1 MDHHSHDTHS
11 ADMFRQK
18 VLVSFLL
25 MVVTIIF
32 SPTVQ
37 LWAGIASFSGSEYVA
52 ALFGT
57 GLFFYGGTIFI
68 KGAWQELRHKKPGMM
83 SLVSMAIITAFLYSS
98 AVTFQFVV
106 GMDFWWEL
114 ATLITIMLVGH
125 WVEMVAINRAQNAL
139 KELTRLLPDT
149 AERIENGVS
158 QEVPVHELK
167 SGDVILVRP
176 GSKIAADGEVVEGVS
191 NIDESMITG
200 ESKLVKKTIGSSV
213 IGGTVNE
220 RGALTIKV
228 SKVGDDTVLAGIMLI
243 VDQAQKSKS
252 KTQILADK
260 AAFYLTYI
268 ALSVALMTGIAWLL
282 VGESIDFTLER
293 VVTVLV
299 VACPHALGLAI
310 PLVVAISTARAAWYG
325 ILVRD
330 RTALELAKDVDTVI
344 FDKTGTLTEGRQ
356 GVVDVIS
363 ESKNTP
369 VLALAAA
376 AELMSEH
383 LIAKAIVR
391 SANEHGVDRFEAT
404 EFVALPGRGVQ
415 ATVHGRVVYVGSSRL
430 VSELAAHVPSMMMS
444 AARRATMAG
453 KTVVY
458 VIEARRVSGVIVL
471 DDIVR
476 KESYA
481 AVKALQQ
488 EGKRVVLLSGDNS
501 ETTEWV
507 ARDIG
512 ILEYNGEVLP
522 QDKVATVERFQKGG
536 SRVAM
541 VGDGVNDAAAL
552 AKADVGIAIG
562 NGTDVAVASAGIVL
576 ISNDPRN
583 VAKIVTLSNATYK
596 KMKQNLFWA
605 TAYNVAVIP
614 LAAGIGMGFG
624 VMISPAVGAVLMSIS
639 TVIVA
644 FNAQLLRKI
653 QL

>member
-1 MDHHSHDTHS
+1 MDHHSHSSTV
-11 ADMFRQK
+11 FKQK
-18 VLVSFLL
+18 VLVSVLL
-25 MVVTIIF
+25 MVLTVVF

-37 LWAGIASFSGSEYVA
+37 GWVGLNEQFSGSSYLA

-57 GLFFYGGTIFI
+57 TLFFYGGLVFI
-68 KGAWQELRHKKPGMM
+68 KGALQELRHKRPGMM
-83 SLVSMAIITAFLYSS
+83 TLISLAIVTAFLYSCV
-98 AVTFQFVV
+98 VTLRLVE

-114 ATLITIMLVGH
+114 ATLITIMLIGH
-125 WVEMVAINRAQNAL
+125 WIEMTAIDRAQGSL
-139 KELTRLLPDT
+139 KGLARLLPDT
-149 AERIENGVS
+149 AERLEGGVPK
-158 QEVPVHELK
+158 EVAVHALQL
-167 SGDVILVRP
+167 GDSILVRP
-176 GSKIAADGEVVEGVS
+176 GSRIAVDGEVIEGASDV
-191 NIDESMITG
+191 DESMITG
-200 ESKLVKKTIGSSV
+200 ESKLIKKIIGSPV

-220 RGALTIKV
+220 RGALTVRVTKI
-228 SKVGDDTVLAGIMLI
+228 GDDTVLAGIMHLI
-243 VDQAQKSKS
+243 AQAQKSKS
-252 KTQILADK
+252 NTQILADK

-268 ALSVALMTGIAWLL
+268 ALGVALIAGVAWLL
-282 VGESIDFTLER
+282 LGASAAFALER

-310 PLVVAISTARAAWYG
+310 PLVVAISTTRAARYG
-325 ILVRD
+325 ILVRS
-330 RTALELAKDVDTVI
+330 RSALELAKDVDTII

-376 AELMSEH
+376 AESASEH

-391 SANEHGVDRFEAT
+391 SADEHGIDRFRAT

-415 ATVHGRVVYVGSSRL
+415 ATVHGRIVYVGSHRL
-430 VSELAAHVPSMMMS
+430 VTELAAHIPPMMTT

-458 VIEARRVSGVIVL
+458 VIEAGRVSGVIVL
-471 DDIVR
+471 ADIVR
-476 KESYA
+476 KESYL
-481 AVKALQQ
+481 AVKTLQQ
-488 EGKRVVLLSGDNS
+488 QGKRVVLLSGDNN

-507 ARDIG
+507 SRDIG
-512 ILEYNGEVLP
+512 ILEYYGEILP
-522 QDKVATVERFQKGG
+522 QDKVATVERFQKAG

-541 VGDGVNDAAAL
+541 IGDGVNDAAAL
-552 AKADVGIAIG
+552 TKADVGMAIG
-562 NGTDVAVASAGIVL
+562 GGTDVAVASAGIILV
-576 ISNDPRN
+576 SDDPRN
-583 VAKIVTLSNATYK
+583 VAKVLTLSNATYK

-614 LAAGIGMGFG
+614 LAAGLGMGYG
-624 VMISPAVGAVLMSIS
+624 IVISPAVGAVLMSVS

-644 FNAQLLRKI
+644 FNAQLLRKT